1 MVQPSPS
8 PAVVAVL
15 WKGVT
20 DARDQLVALLDANN
34 GDLRAFDA
42 MRDKVDTM
50 EQFVS
55 ALDILHPV
63 SPTIQTMTFAAPP
76 APDPFAFSVSSQQT
90 VPADPNVV
98 VGDPAPQA
106 AQSAA
111 QQIASSL
118 GIAPVDDINS
128 INRGIV

>member
-76 APDPFAFSVSSQQT
+76 PLPVFSSQQT